1 MIKLFLDSNSGTGST
16 PHVSFAYDFIPYDV
30 SIFILD
36 Y

>member
-16 PHVSFAYDFIPYDV
+16 PHVSFAYDFIHDV